1 MANRAGVQAA
11 PNPCPSPRKQ
21 AAWTHWEPGLK
32 KHSVSN
38 RRPQQDSPAPRVIK
52 PGMLFHLTGPEHET
66 PPSHHRTTPATGSPS
81 LRPWQAGL
89 GCSRSTPTTPQ
100 RAGPRNCRLTFGH
113 IRVLPHQPVGRQQ
126 NRVCQMK
133 APLTPLC
140 LHNLSAPGT
149 SVRRP
154 SFNLTLQGH
163 GRDQATTSTAPCEAT
178 CNSGCSPWLS
188 ALRPALVPLWPPG
201 HYDNQDAE
209 SPAHHI
215 QMQGRPAFRDFSAEA
230 QFPSGVASK
239 HHTLPE
245 DVDPHPGGEPP
256 HGLSTSL
263 QEPLREADWTP
274 Q

>member
-100 RAGPRNCRLTFGH
+100 RAGPRNCRLTFGP
-113 IRVLPHQPVGRQQ
+113 LGAKSPEPHMASTPTHLQL
-126 NRVCQMK
+126 
-133 APLTPLC
+133 LTTHPPTC
-140 LHNLSAPGT
+140 PGLSP
-149 SVRRP
+149 R
-154 SFNLTLQGH
+154 
-163 GRDQATTSTAPCEAT
+163 
-178 CNSGCSPWLS
+178 
-188 ALRPALVPLWPPG
+188 
-201 HYDNQDAE
+201 
-209 SPAHHI
+209 
-215 QMQGRPAFRDFSAEA
+215 
-230 QFPSGVASK
+230 
-239 HHTLPE
+239 
-245 DVDPHPGGEPP
+245 DPHPVLLPSQVPLEP
-256 HGLSTSL
+256 SL
-263 QEPLREADWTP
+263 RTHQGPSSPARGPPAEPRLPDESKNPECHNEDPECRN
-274 Q
+274 